1 MRRSRDRVGGYR
13 GRRTLTDH
21 LRVIAGVL
29 AVLVVLALAGLFFG
43 QKYIFYTDGGVRL
56 HLPFF
61 SQKKDDLPDVG
72 DVSVVEKPKE
82 ATGDG
87 SDTSAAQP
95 AEETGTKYITLPLS
109 ALEDGTAEQQ
119 LHEAGADGAVL
130 EVKDREGRLA
140 WHSDQALAAYDGVNG
155 PEANNDLLRQWTQ
168 KGYPTAALVNCFRD
182 NAVPYHRNSLA
193 LRTSGGNWRDE
204 NRLRWLDPANEE
216 AQNYLAGLVGEL
228 AALGFDEIVLN
239 CAAFPTQ
246 GNVDQITNAPEDRA
260 AAVRQFLT
268 QAEQAAAPYG
278 AKVSL
283 CTDRAALTEQTEISG
298 LTLTDLSSGTLGLW
312 LETAEG
318 EEDAI
323 LWLTNHKLL
332 DRAVLLTDAFAA
344 DCPAGQAVAE
354 S

>member
-13 GRRTLTDH
+13 GRRTLTDY

-82 ATGDG
+82 EASDS
-87 SDTSAAQP
+87 SDTSTAPPTEQ
-95 AEETGTKYITLPLS
+95 TGVKYITLPLS
-109 ALEDGTAEQQ
+109 ALADGTAEQQ
-119 LHEAGADGAVL
+119 LHGAGADGAVL
-130 EVKDREGRLA
+130 EMKDREGRLA
-140 WHSDQALAAYDGVNG
+140 WHSDQDLAAYDGING
-155 PEANNDLLRQWTQ
+155 PETNNDLLRRWTQ

-182 NAVPYHRNSLA
+182 NSVPYHRNSLA
-193 LRTSGGNWRDE
+193 LRTAGGNWRDE

-216 AQNYLAGLVGEL
+216 AQRYLAGLVGEL
-228 AALGFDEIVLN
+228 AELGFDEIVLN

-260 AAVRQFLT
+260 AAVQQFLT
-268 QAEQAAAPYG
+268 LAEQAAAPYG

-283 CTDRAALTEQTEISG
+283 CTDRAALTEQAQLSG
-298 LTLTDLSSGTLGLW
+298 LNGTDLSGGTLGLW
-312 LETAEG
+312 LKTAAG
-318 EEDAI
+318 EEDPI
-323 LWLTNHKLL
+323 PWLTSRKLL

-354 S
+354 P